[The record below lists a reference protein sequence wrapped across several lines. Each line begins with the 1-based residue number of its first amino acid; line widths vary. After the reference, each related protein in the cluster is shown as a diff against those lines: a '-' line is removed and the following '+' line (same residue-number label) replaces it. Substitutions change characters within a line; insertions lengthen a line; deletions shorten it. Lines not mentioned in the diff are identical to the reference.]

1 MIYMKRVF
9 SIIIVLMSAT
19 IMSGQ
24 QLPAPLQGIVDA
36 ENGFA
41 DLSKRTDTRTSFL
54 ANLADS
60 VVLFDQGK
68 PVVGTESWIKR
79 KTDSTFL
86 FWWPLFVG
94 ISKDEHLGFSVGPW
108 QWAKSRADQPVAFG
122 YYITMWEKDMQGKW
136 KVAVDL
142 GIRLPQGLGSLPA
155 LTASLSPAPVTKQP
169 KDIARKQ
176 LLDLDQRYIIDLN
189 KKAVSYQS
197 EYFTADG
204 RLMRSESGVYVS
216 PSNFNAYKDENSSYQ
231 FTQAGGGISS
241 AQDLG
246 YTYGTLVT
254 ESTIDGKKTPKTRSY
269 MRIWKR
275 EKTGWKVVVD
285 VITP

>member
-1 MIYMKRVF
+1 MKRVF
-9 SIIIVLMSAT
+9 SVIVGLMFATAVSA
-19 IMSGQ
+19 Q
-24 QLPAPLQGIVDA
+24 RLPAALQGIVDA

-108 QWAKSRADQPVAFG
+108 QWAKSRADQPAAFG
-122 YYITMWEKDMQGKW
+122 YYITIWEKDLEGAW

-155 LTASLSPAPVTKQP
+155 LTASPSPAPVKKQSGAAA
-169 KDIARKQ
+169 KNQ
-176 LLDLDQRYIIDLN
+176 LLELDQRYINDLN
-189 KKAVSYQS
+189 TKEVSYLS
-197 EYFTADG
+197 ESFTSDG
-204 RLMRSESGVYVS
+204 RLMRSESGVYIS
-216 PSNFNAYKDENSSYQ
+216 PSNFNAYKDENTSYQ

-254 ESTIDGKKTPKTRSY
+254 ESTTDGKKTPKTRSY

-285 VITP
+285 VITS

>member
-1 MIYMKRVF
+1 MKRVF
-9 SIIIVLMSAT
+9 SVIVGLMFATAVSA
-19 IMSGQ
+19 Q
-24 QLPAPLQGIVDA
+24 RLPAALQGIVDA

-108 QWAKSRADQPVAFG
+108 QWAKSRTDQPAAFG
-122 YYITMWEKDMQGKW
+122 YYITMWEKNLEGTW

-155 LTASLSPAPVTKQP
+155 LTASPSPAPVKKQSGAAA
-169 KDIARKQ
+169 KRQ
-176 LLDLDQRYIIDLN
+176 LLELDQRYINDLN
-189 KKAVSYQS
+189 TKEVSYLS
-197 EYFTADG
+197 ESFTSDG
-204 RLMRSESGVYVS
+204 HLMRSESGVYIS
-216 PSNFNAYKDENSSYQ
+216 PSNFNAYKDENTSYQ

-254 ESTIDGKKTPKTRSY
+254 ESTTDGKKTPKTRSY